1 MKVGKKLAPRSPHYA
16 PWIYTPDK
24 IHQNPEL
31 KQTKPFLQKV
41 NQNRIAEN
49 KSYSCEKGCI

>member
-1 MKVGKKLAPRSPHYA
+1 MDLKVGKKLATIRPHDSYL
-16 PWIYTPDK
+16 IYTPNE

-49 KSYSCEKGCI
+49 KSYSCEK